1 MKEQFQ
7 PHVRPNVSRLEQWR
21 SEITEMRSLSWP
33 HEKIARWL
41 LNNKQLKIS
50 SEAVRKFCEV
60 RGIKK

>member
-1 MKEQFQ
+1 MIM
-7 PHVRPNVSRLEQWR
+7 RIGIIRLEQWR

-33 HEKIARWL
+33 HEKIATRWL